1 MFEPRMTHHPTTLRG
16 FVRKLPVGICQ
27 LAMVVFM
34 SLPTSLWSA
43 ETRVSL
49 WTTKTAVAPGGTA
62 TAAIVFELKEGWHT
76 YWRNGGD
83 AAQPPLLLGICPRGV
98 ETGPIQW
105 PLPEKEVVSGLTSYS
120 YHEEVLLLV
129 PLQFD
134 ASLKPGQVNLQCQV
148 NWLECQETCVPRQ
161 AKVLGTIEI
170 SLEEKASDEA
180 PLIQRSADLVP
191 ETRQRATPPSGL
203 VQNAGRR

>member
-34 SLPTSLWSA
+34 NLPTSLWSA
-43 ETRVSL
+43 ETKVSL

-83 AAQPPLLLGICPRGV
+83 AAQPPLLLGICPR
-98 ETGPIQW
+98 E
-105 PLPEKEVVSGLTSYS
+105 
-120 YHEEVLLLV
+120 
-129 PLQFD
+129 
-134 ASLKPGQVNLQCQV
+134 
-148 NWLECQETCVPRQ
+148 
-161 AKVLGTIEI
+161 
-170 SLEEKASDEA
+170 
-180 PLIQRSADLVP
+180 
-191 ETRQRATPPSGL
+191 
-203 VQNAGRR
+203 